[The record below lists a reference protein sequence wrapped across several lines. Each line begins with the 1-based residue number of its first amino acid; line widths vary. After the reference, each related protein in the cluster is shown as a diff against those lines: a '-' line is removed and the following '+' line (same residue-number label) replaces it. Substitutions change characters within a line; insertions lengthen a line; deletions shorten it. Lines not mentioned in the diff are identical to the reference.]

1 MTVELYLVFVVAT
14 ALLIATPGPN
24 VALIVGTSLT
34 HGART
39 GLMAMAGV
47 NVGVMIQLAVVA
59 AGLSWLV
66 ELFAQ
71 QFRPDPLCRRGLS
84 AVPRHPDPV
93 EGAQAV
99 AAVRRSRRERAF
111 ARGFAVAFANPKTLI
126 FQAAFLPQFLTDGEG
141 RQAQLWLL
149 AATFWVI
156 TVVGDAIWVL
166 CAARLNARA
175 VSGRAQLIADRVSG
189 GILIAGAG
197 VLLAASRLRAESQ
210 HTVAARSRTASRRL
224 QNPHHLGIAARLR
237 AARAA
242 SRPGGPRY

>member
-1 MTVELYLVFVVAT
+1 MSLELYLIFVVAT

-34 HGART
+34 HGLRT
-39 GLMAMAGV
+39 GITAVAGV
-47 NVGVMIQLAVVA
+47 NLGLMIQLAVVA
-59 AGLSWLV
+59 AGLSWIV
-66 ELFAQ
+66 DLFARYFDAIRFVGAAYLLLLGVQ
-71 QFRPDPLCRRGLS
+71 TLWKARKASAPQPLS
-84 AVPRHPDPV
+84 T
-93 EGAQAV
+93 
-99 AAVRRSRRERAF
+99 ERAF

-156 TVVGDAIWVL
+156 AVVGDAIWAL
-166 CAARLNARA
+166 CASRLKAA

-197 VLLAASRLRAESQ
+197 VLLAASRR
-210 HTVAARSRTASRRL
+210 
-224 QNPHHLGIAARLR
+224 
-237 AARAA
+237 
-242 SRPGGPRY
+242 

>member
-1 MTVELYLVFVVAT
+1 MSFQLYLVFVLAT

-39 GLMAMAGV
+39 GLMAVAGV

-59 AGLSWLV
+59 AGLAWIV
-66 ELFAQ
+66 EMFSRNFDLIRFVGAAYLLFLGVQTLWKARRHAPPQ
-71 QFRPDPLCRRGLS
+71 PLS
-84 AVPRHPDPV
+84 
-93 EGAQAV
+93 
-99 AAVRRSRRERAF
+99 SERAF

-126 FQAAFLPQFLTDGEG
+126 FQAAFLPQFLSDGDG

-149 AATFWVI
+149 AATFWVV

-166 CAARLNARA
+166 CAARLRSA

-197 VLLAASRLRAESQ
+197 VLLAASRR
-210 HTVAARSRTASRRL
+210 
-224 QNPHHLGIAARLR
+224 
-237 AARAA
+237 
-242 SRPGGPRY
+242 

>member
-1 MTVELYLVFVVAT
+1 MSLQLYLIFALAT

-39 GLMAMAGV
+39 GLMAVAGV
-47 NVGVMIQLAVVA
+47 NIGVMIQLAVVA
-59 AGLSWLV
+59 AGLSWIV
-66 ELFAQ
+66 ELFARHFDTIRFVGAAYLLFLGIQ
-71 QFRPDPLCRRGLS
+71 MLWKARKPSSPTPLS
-84 AVPRHPDPV
+84 
-93 EGAQAV
+93 
-99 AAVRRSRRERAF
+99 SERAF

-149 AATFWVI
+149 AGTFWII

-166 CAARLNARA
+166 CAARLKAA

-189 GILIAGAG
+189 GILIAGAC
-197 VLLAASRLRAESQ
+197 VLLAASRR
-210 HTVAARSRTASRRL
+210 
-224 QNPHHLGIAARLR
+224 
-237 AARAA
+237 
-242 SRPGGPRY
+242 